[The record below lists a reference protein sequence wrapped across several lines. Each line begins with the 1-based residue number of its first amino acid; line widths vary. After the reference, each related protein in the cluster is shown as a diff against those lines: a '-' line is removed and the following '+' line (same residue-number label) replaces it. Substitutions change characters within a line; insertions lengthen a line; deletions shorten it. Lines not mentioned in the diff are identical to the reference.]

1 MSAPEHTELPAAVLV
16 RAARVGDSLAIAEI
30 YNEGIEDKSATFETR
45 LRSRGETAARIAD
58 RELIVVAERGG
69 EIIGWAG
76 VTPYSERAVYA
87 SIGVYAV
94 YVARSARGAGV
105 GRVLLAELVAEARR
119 RGLHKLLAKIF
130 VTNGPSL
137 AIARACGFREV
148 GVHYRHGQL
157 DDQWIDVILVELL
170 LDEGAS

>member
-1 MSAPEHTELPAAVLV
+1 MSELVV

-30 YNEGIEDKSATFETR
+30 YNEGIEDGTATFETR

-58 RELIVVAERGG
+58 RELIVIAERGG
-69 EIIGWAG
+69 EVLGWAG

-105 GRVLLAELVAEARR
+105 GRTLLAELIEEARR

-130 VTNGPSL
+130 VTNGASL
-137 AIARACGFREV
+137 AIARSCGFREV
-148 GVHYRHGQL
+148 GVHYRHGRL
-157 DDQWIDVILVELL
+157 NGDWIDVILVELL
-170 LDEGAS
+170 LDGEPA